1 MAMLNPFQF
10 VSESF
15 KDEFQVRF
23 SIERMDGSIT
33 LSLADERGV
42 VARRA
47 LSSEQLGD
55 LSKLRQTVQ
64 SIRFGL
70 AIDSGQGI
78 RCLNQIS
85 AGAANEPLP
94 AGD

>member
-1 MAMLNPFQF
+1 MLNPFQF

-33 LSLADERGV
+33 MSLANESGV

-55 LSKLRQTVQ
+55 LSKLQQTVQ

-70 AIDSGQGI
+70 AIDNGQGI

-85 AGAANEPLP
+85 AKAANEPLP
-94 AGD
+94 NAG